1 MNLTT
6 LTKNIEINEVGTYVY
21 LLKDNKL
28 YSGQIDAVTITQFND
43 TNGNPRI
50 SVQYKIAGKLYFS
63 NEVYNDINDVVNHL
77 KSNLQM
83 IA

>member
-50 SVQYKIAGKLYFS
+50 GIQYKIGGKLYFN